1 MTPHNEPFWS
11 GSDPMERVTRDQREG
26 RAPGRLQ
33 DIRSRRINDF
43 SSVYPVMISAPQRR
57 QPDGIT
63 APDPFQVPEKRVA
76 VPGNRYIPGFTWK
89 RCSGNMAGSHLER
102 AAISAF
108 EENRGNS
115 GRWNREFSNWIS
127 GYDMF
132 GSVICGKSQGSIE
145 L

>member
-1 MTPHNEPFWS
+1 
-11 GSDPMERVTRDQREG
+11 MERVTRDQREG
-26 RAPGRLQ
+26 RARGGLQ
-33 DIRSRRINDF
+33 DIRSRGINDF
-43 SSVYPVMISAPQRR
+43 SSVYLVLISAPLRR

-63 APDPFQVPEKRVA
+63 APDPFQVPENRVA

-89 RCSGNMAGSHLER
+89 RCSGNMAGSDLER

-108 EENRGNS
+108 EDNRGNS
-115 GRWNREFSNWIS
+115 GRGNREFSNSIS

-132 GSVICGKSQGSIE
+132 RSVICRKSQGSIE

>member
-33 DIRSRRINDF
+33 DIRSRRVNDF

-63 APDPFQVPEKRVA
+63 ASDPFQVLEARA
-76 VPGNRYIPGFTWK
+76 AEPGNRYITGFTVQ
-89 RCSGNMAGSHLER
+89 RCSGNSACSHLER
-102 AAISAF
+102 ASIIAF
-108 EENRGNS
+108 
-115 GRWNREFSNWIS
+115 
-127 GYDMF
+127 
-132 GSVICGKSQGSIE
+132 
-145 L
+145 